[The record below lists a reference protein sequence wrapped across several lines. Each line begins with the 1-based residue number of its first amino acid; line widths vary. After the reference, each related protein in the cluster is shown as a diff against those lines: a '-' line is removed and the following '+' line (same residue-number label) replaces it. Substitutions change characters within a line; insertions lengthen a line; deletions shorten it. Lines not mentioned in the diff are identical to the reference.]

1 MEDHKHARKQTRDI
15 VPSDAANRAIYLTKD
30 DVGQI
35 SYESTIYFWGLD
47 KVMVI
52 Y

>member
-1 MEDHKHARKQTRDI
+1 MQAHKHARKQTRDI
-15 VPSDAANRAIYLTKD
+15 VPSDAANRATYLTKD
-30 DVGQI
+30 DAGHI

-47 KVMVI
+47 KVMVL